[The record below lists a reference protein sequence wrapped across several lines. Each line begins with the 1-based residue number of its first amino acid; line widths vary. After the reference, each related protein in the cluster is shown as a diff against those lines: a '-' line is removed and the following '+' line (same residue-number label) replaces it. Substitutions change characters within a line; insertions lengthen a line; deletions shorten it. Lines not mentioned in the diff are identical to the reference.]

1 MERICKEKMCS
12 GCMACADA
20 CPKSAIE
27 VEPGAD
33 CYRPIINQAKCID
46 CGKCVSVCQQ
56 LNPSAANEPIAWYQ
70 GWDANADSR
79 STSSSGG
86 LASAIARGFISHG
99 GLVCACEFV
108 NGSFVFGIAD
118 SVEDISR
125 FKGSKY
131 VKSNPSGT
139 YEKVRALLKEGR
151 KVLFVG
157 LPCQVSAMKK
167 SISPSLA
174 KGLYTVD
181 LICHG
186 TPSPQILSAYLHERG
201 IEVSELDSIAFR
213 TKGSFQLKENDC
225 FIDTPGV
232 VDSYSMAFLA
242 GLDYTEN
249 CYSCSYASTRRVADI
264 SLGDSWGTE
273 LVDEAAEGISL
284 VLCQSEKG
292 QELLEWAGAS
302 LRDVDVDV
310 AIQNNGQLRAP
321 SRKPASRDTFL
332 LLFDEG
338 IPLSSIV
345 RRCLPKAYY
354 RQCLKRILLKTG
366 LLKRGGVGYGICVTH
381 KAEVERQS

>member
-1 MERICKEKMCS
+1 MDQICKDKMCA
-12 GCMACADA
+12 GCMACVDA
-20 CPKSAIE
+20 CPKSAIS
-27 VEPGAD
+27 VEPGIEY
-33 CYRPIINQAKCID
+33 YRPIINQEKCID
-46 CGKCVSVCQQ
+46 CGKCVNVCQQ
-56 LNPSAANEPIAWYQ
+56 LNPFASNEPIAWYQ
-70 GWDANADSR
+70 GWDTNTDSR

-86 LASAIARGFISHG
+86 LASAIARGFVNHG
-99 GLVCACEFV
+99 GLLCACEFV
-108 NGSFVFGIAD
+108 NGSFIFGLAD

-139 YEKVRALLKEGR
+139 YDKVRALLKEGR

-186 TPSPQILSAYLHERG
+186 TPSPQILSAYLHEHG
-201 IEVSELDSIAFR
+201 IEIAELDSISFR
-213 TKGSFQLKENDC
+213 TKGSFRLKENDR

-232 VDSYSMAFLA
+232 VDPYSMAFLA

-249 CYSCSYASTRRVADI
+249 CYNCSYASTRRVADI
-264 SLGDSWGTE
+264 SLGDSWGSE
-273 LVDEAAEGISL
+273 LVNEVADGISL

-292 QELLEWAGAS
+292 QELLEWSGAS

-310 AIQNNGQLRAP
+310 AIQNNGQLKSP

-332 LLFDEG
+332 LLFG
-338 IPLSSIV
+338 KGTSLSSIV
-345 RRCLPKAYY
+345 RRCLPKAHY
-354 RQCLKRILLKTG
+354 RQCIKRVLLKTG
-366 LLKRGGVGYGICVTH
+366 LLKRGGVRHLRNV
-381 KAEVERQS
+381 